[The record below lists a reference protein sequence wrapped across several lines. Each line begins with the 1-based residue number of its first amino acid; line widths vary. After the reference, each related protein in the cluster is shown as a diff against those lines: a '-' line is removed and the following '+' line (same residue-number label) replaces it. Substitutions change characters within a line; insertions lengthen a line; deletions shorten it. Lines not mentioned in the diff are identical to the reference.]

1 MKQFFCY
8 EEPEEVCQKNDLT
21 TLVRPFWMG
30 NVMYN
35 ESVCFINIG
44 GHIRGRL
51 LFKPERIVGL
61 RSNDLKTE
69 FVEGKDWRW
78 DEFTQTLEL
87 IPGSCIPYFEPS
99 DLRGDGLVPVPGNP
113 NGFDELKRA
122 QIGQCLYCEGPFFWE
137 KALNVTYVYDPK
149 EWKGYNES
157 YKPAL
162 LPGTIKRLTEKEHI
176 KFVVYGDSS
185 HTGADTSSWYN
196 REPFMP
202 SYPELVRLELQRLY
216 GAKITLVNNAV
227 GGTASTWGVDNF
239 KEKVLDEKPDLLL
252 LGFGN
257 NDCGAGFS
265 IKDIIGRLEYMI
277 DTVREKCPG
286 CEVILMGPILANHS
300 SGHITYSPDLVAP
313 QKNLERE
320 GVAYCDIFKCFS
332 DIAACKDY
340 AAICG
345 NGVTHPNDWTTRV
358 YSANTLALLVDY
370 DKNGY

>member
-8 EEPEEVCQKNDLT
+8 EEPQDVQERYDLP
-21 TLVRPFWMG
+21 TLARPFWMG

-35 ESVCFINIG
+35 ESVCFINVG

-51 LFKPERIVGL
+51 LFKPERIIAL

-69 FVEGKDWRW
+69 YIEGRDWRW
-78 DEFTQTLEL
+78 DDFTQTLEL
-87 IPGSCIPYFEPS
+87 LEGSGIPYFELS
-99 DLRGDGLVPVPGNP
+99 DLRGEGLKPVPGAP
-113 NGFDELKRA
+113 NGFDKLKRA
-122 QIGQCLYCEGPFFWE
+122 QIGSCLYCEGPFFWE
-137 KALNVTYVYDPK
+137 KALNITYVYEPR
-149 EWKGYNES
+149 EWMGYNES

-162 LPGTIKRLTEKEHI
+162 LPRTIERLTQKDNI

-202 SYPELVRLELQRLY
+202 SYPEIVRRELRRIY
-216 GAKITLVNNAV
+216 GADIALVNNAV
-227 GGTASTWGVDNF
+227 GGTASTWGVENLQ
-239 KEKVLDEKPDLLL
+239 ERVLEHNPDLLL

-265 IKDIIGRLEYMI
+265 IKDIISRLEYMI
-277 DTVREKCPG
+277 EAVRKKCPG
-286 CEVILMGPILANHS
+286 CEVILMGPILANYF
-300 SGHITYSPDLVAP
+300 SGHVTYTPDLVAP

-320 GVAYCDIFKCFS
+320 GVAYCNIFNCLN
-332 DIAACKDY
+332 DIAVRKDH

-370 DKNGY
+370 DKSCY